1 MKKLAI
7 LIPLHKS
14 NLNDHEKKSLQYIV
28 TNLDNKN
35 IFLILPEKLRDS
47 FNYKNLNKVYFSDKY
62 FISQK
67 TYNKLLLSL
76 DFFLKFNSF
85 DYALI
90 YQLDSY
96 LIQGTERL
104 KDFFNEDYVGS
115 PHINVKKKRF
125 NGILNGG
132 FSLRAIGPSINVLSS
147 VKIHFTL
154 NSVISILRYFTALNR
169 LKSFIKFFFKII
181 FIYIS
186 DKFYKKEKILISQI
200 IINNFADYYNED
212 IFWSLFSKLFVK
224 NFKVAKFDTAI
235 KFSFDKDPEVLFG
248 LNDNQLPLGCHN
260 WWNDKNINFWKK
272 YF

>member
-1 MKKLAI
+1 MLS
-7 LIPLHKS
+7 LHLTGLS
-14 NLNDHEKKSLQYIV
+14 IC
-28 TNLDNKN
+28 
-35 IFLILPEKLRDS
+35 
-47 FNYKNLNKVYFSDKY
+47 
-62 FISQK
+62 FIS
-67 TYNKLLLSL
+67 NSL
-76 DFFLKFNSF
+76 
-85 DYALI
+85 I
-90 YQLDSY
+90 
-96 LIQGTERL
+96 
-104 KDFFNEDYVGS
+104 
-115 PHINVKKKRF
+115 F
-125 NGILNGG
+125 NGSLVSILVTFETIELFG
-132 FSLRAIGPSINVLSS
+132 F
-147 VKIHFTL
+147 L